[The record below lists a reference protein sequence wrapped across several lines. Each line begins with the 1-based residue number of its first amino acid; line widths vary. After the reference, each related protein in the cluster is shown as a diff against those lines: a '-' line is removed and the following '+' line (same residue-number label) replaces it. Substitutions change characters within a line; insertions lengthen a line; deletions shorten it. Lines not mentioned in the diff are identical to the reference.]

1 MKKTI
6 LTALILIGFG
16 VIYLHGQPSFAEEK
30 HDHSSHEES
39 HDEDDGD
46 DHAEDHNNKM
56 DSHDEHG
63 HEEHQK
69 EDSHDDHGHKDGHDD
84 GGDKHEEKDEH
95 GHEDEHGD
103 EHEESKTDID
113 PDHAQKAGIVLSKAQ
128 GGAISQNI
136 ALTGQIILNSN
147 RSAEVK
153 ARFTGQVRS
162 VKVELGQNVK
172 KGQVLASVES
182 NESLQVFNVTA
193 PISGTILKRNTNV
206 GNLTSDEPLFT
217 IVDLSKVWAKFHIF
231 PKDTAY
237 IQEGQSVTVHTL
249 GNIEK
254 EATSSIK
261 MLLPTADALSQTYV
275 AIVELDNENSDW
287 RPGMTVEG
295 DVSVS
300 QTKADVIIPE
310 SAIQTMEDQSVIFV
324 ENNNEYEM
332 RPVKLGKYDNKNI
345 EIVSGLSEG
354 ESYVSQG
361 SFVIKADILKS
372 GAAHE
377 H

>member
-6 LTALILIGFG
+6 LTALILLGFG
-16 VIYLHGQPSFAEEK
+16 VIYLHGHPSFAEEK

-39 HDEDDGD
+39 HDKDDGD
-46 DHAEDHNNKM
+46 DHAKDHGNKM

-63 HEEHQK
+63 HEEHQN
-69 EDSHDDHGHKDGHDD
+69 EDSHDDHGHKD
-84 GGDKHEEKDEH
+84 
-95 GHEDEHGD
+95 EHGD
-103 EHEESKTDID
+103 EHEEGKTDID

-128 GGAISQNI
+128 GGSISQNI

-147 RSAEVK
+147 RSADVK

-162 VKVELGQNVK
+162 VKVELGQKVK
-172 KGQVLASVES
+172 KGQVLARVES

-332 RPVKLGKYDNKNI
+332 RPVKLGKSDNKNI
-345 EIVSGLSEG
+345 EIISGLSEG

>member
-1 MKKTI
+1 MKKILLTTLTI
-6 LTALILIGFG
+6 IGFG

-30 HDHSSHEES
+30 HNHSNHEES
-39 HDEDDGD
+39 HDKDDGD
-46 DHAEDHNNKM
+46 NHAEDHGKEVDSHDDHGHEEHKKE

-63 HEEHQK
+63 HKDEHNDG
-69 EDSHDDHGHKDGHDD
+69 EDNDHDDHGHKD
-84 GGDKHEEKDEH
+84 EH
-95 GHEDEHGD
+95 GHDD
-103 EHEESKTDID
+103 EHEEGKTDIE
-113 PDHAQKAGIVLSKAQ
+113 PDHAKKAGIILSKAQ
-128 GGAISQNI
+128 GGEISQNI
-136 ALTGQIILNSN
+136 SLTGQIVQNSN

-162 VKVELGQNVK
+162 VKVELGQKVK
-172 KGQVLASVES
+172 KGQVLATVES

-193 PISGTILKRNTNV
+193 PISGTILSRNTNV
-206 GNLTSDEPLFT
+206 GNLTNDAPLFT

-231 PKDTAY
+231 PKDTGY
-237 IQEGQSVTVHTL
+237 INEGQSVSVHTL
-249 GNIEK
+249 GNIDK
-254 EATSSIK
+254 EATSTIK

-275 AIVELDNENSDW
+275 AIVELNNENSDW

-300 QTKADVIIPE
+300 QTKAKVIIPQ
-310 SAIQTMEDQSVIFV
+310 SAIQTMEDQSVVFV
-324 ENNNEYEM
+324 ESNNEYEM
-332 RPVKLGKYDNKNI
+332 RPVRLGKTDNKNI
-345 EIVSGLSEG
+345 EVVSGLNIG